1 VIPSKKAERRIA
13 RRRTS
18 CTREVTDMFD
28 TRASLVSRS
37 VVCPRCRADAVISY
51 PRAELHPDERQHDI
65 VYLCPNLCALQPH
78 QAAALIPG
86 RHT

>member
-1 VIPSKKAERRIA
+1 VLLSKKGTTDSRRS
-13 RRRTS
+13 S
-18 CTREVTDMFD
+18 CPREVFDVID

-51 PRAELHPDERQHDI
+51 PRADHLHTDERQHDF
-65 VYLCPNLCALQPH
+65 VYLCPNLCTLQSH

-86 RHT
+86 RRT